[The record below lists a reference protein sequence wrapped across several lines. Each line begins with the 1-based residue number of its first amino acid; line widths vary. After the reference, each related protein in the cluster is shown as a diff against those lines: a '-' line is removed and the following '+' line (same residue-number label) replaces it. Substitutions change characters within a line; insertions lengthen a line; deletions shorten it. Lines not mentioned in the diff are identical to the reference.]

1 MLAIP
6 PGGLVAALRASD
18 DSFAF
23 LVQTLPLNTEPG
35 AVATGCKHSTTTETA
50 IKDEFSLG
58 PGRYSS
64 RFCIE
69 RQSFDVMML

>member
-6 PGGLVAALRASD
+6 PGGLVAAHRASD

-50 IKDEFSLG
+50 IKDEFSLD
-58 PGRYSS
+58 PVATAPSS
-64 RFCIE
+64 VLSGNR
-69 RQSFDVMML
+69 SMT